1 MIANEPQ
8 IVATARYSIGQTCKL
23 LGIHRDT
30 LRRYTDRQKVI
41 KCGYRTI
48 GNRKVKFYLGS
59 EILRFWKRQA

>member
-1 MIANEPQ
+1 MTAQEPQ
-8 IVATARYSIGQTCKL
+8 VMATARYSIRQTCEL

-30 LRRYTDRQKVI
+30 LRQYTDQQKII

>member
-1 MIANEPQ
+1 MTAQEPQ
-8 IVATARYSIGQTCKL
+8 VMSTARYSIGQTCEL

-30 LRRYTDRQKVI
+30 LRQYTDRQKII

-48 GNRKVKFYLGS
+48 GNRRVKFYLGS